1 MLFTNGKLR
10 SYEQLMR
17 QSPRR
22 PPANESD
29 EVDEKKSQTNLKS
42 RPIVTRKENANG
54 KQCDASN

>member
-22 PPANESD
+22 PPAD
-29 EVDEKKSQTNLKS
+29 EPDVKEMKTSQALSKS
-42 RPIVTRKENANG
+42 RPVVTRKEN
-54 KQCDASN
+54 SNRDQ